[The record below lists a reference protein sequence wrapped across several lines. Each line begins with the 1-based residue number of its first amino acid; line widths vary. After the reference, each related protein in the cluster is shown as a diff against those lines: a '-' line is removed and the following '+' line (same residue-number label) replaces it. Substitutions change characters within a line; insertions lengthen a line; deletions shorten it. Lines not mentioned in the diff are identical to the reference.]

1 MRPIESTLDHIV
13 IVASALKEGVDFC
26 ERTLGVK
33 LSKGGEHVRVGT
45 HNYLLNLD
53 GGVYLEVIA
62 INPDAGPTD
71 CPRWFGMD
79 WPDQR
84 QRAAKGPYLA
94 TFVARTNDV
103 SRATEALPQLGPVRD
118 MQRGTLEWQ
127 ITIRDDGGLVEGG
140 CVPTV
145 IQWPDGVHPTMKMP
159 QSGCRLLRLEVFHP
173 QPLQLKSAWESIGL
187 SEGDQLRIGTAPSP
201 CLVAHIATPQ
211 GIVALR

>member
-13 IVASALKEGVDFC
+13 IVASVLEEGVDFC

-33 LSKGGEHVRVGT
+33 LTKGGEHVRVGT

-62 INPDAGPTD
+62 INPDAGATD

-84 QRAAKGPYLA
+84 KRAAEGPYLA
-94 TFVARTNDV
+94 TFVARTNDIF
-103 SRATEALPQLGPVRD
+103 RATTALPQLGLVRD
-118 MQRGTLEWQ
+118 MQRGALEWK

-140 CVPTV
+140 SVPTV
-145 IQWPDGVHPTMKMP
+145 IQWPDGVHPTMKLP
-159 QSGCRLLRLEVFHP
+159 QSGCRLLRLEAFHP

-187 SEGDQLRIGTAPSP
+187 AEDDRLCIGAAPAP
-201 CLVAHIATPQ
+201 CLVAQIATPH